1 MHAEDFLKALDTG
14 KIDPVYLFV
23 GGAAFLMEE
32 AWKKLLSNLLP
43 MEGKNFNG
51 ERVQARETEAGEV
64 IERLATTPM
73 FGGRRLIMVDNV
85 DAWGK
90 GDRAAMEAF
99 VQRIPPSACL
109 VMTAPD
115 RKNIEGLA
123 KAVETKGKVV
133 PFRSPGDK
141 EALRWLIERGK
152 QFGKILSHRAAFLLV
167 EMVGG
172 DFHTLASELDKICTF
187 VGERDQIETEDIL
200 EAASS
205 QRSFSAFDMLD
216 HLKAQQADK
225 ALRSLRSLIL
235 SGELPLKILST
246 LAWQIRMVWQVK
258 DGLRQGISEAELAA
272 RLRSHPFVVKKAR
285 EQAVRFSDADLYRV
299 IDAIAQTDIAIKSTA
314 TPPELLLEE
323 LVLDLCLGSN
333 KRPATPRGHEKAI
346 QQKN

>member
-1 MHAEDFLKALDTG
+1 
-14 KIDPVYLFV
+14 
-23 GGAAFLMEE
+23 
-32 AWKKLLSNLLP
+32 
-43 MEGKNFNG
+43 
-51 ERVQARETEAGEV
+51 
-64 IERLATTPM
+64 
-73 FGGRRLIMVDNV
+73 MVDNV
-85 DAWGK
+85 EAWGK

-109 VMTAPD
+109 VMTASD
-115 RKNIEGLA
+115 RKSIEGLA

-133 PFRSPGDK
+133 QFRSPGDK
-141 EALRWLIERGK
+141 EALRWLIERGR
-152 QFGKILSHRAAFLLV
+152 QLGKILSHRAAFLLV

-172 DFHTLASELDKICTF
+172 DLHALASELDKICTF
-187 VGERDQIETEDIL
+187 VGERDRIETEDIL
-200 EAASS
+200 ETTSS

-246 LAWQIRMVWQVK
+246 LAWQIRIVWQVK

-272 RLRSHPFVVKKAR
+272 RLKSHPFVIKKAR

-299 IDAIAQTDIAIKSTA
+299 IEAIAQTDIAIKSTG

-323 LVLDLCLGSN
+323 LVLDLCMDS
-333 KRPATPRGHEKAI
+333 KKPPITPGRHEKAMRHR
-346 QQKN
+346 N

>member
-1 MHAEDFLKALDTG
+1 MHAEDFLTALDTG

-23 GGAAFLMEE
+23 GGSVFFMEE
-32 AWKKLLSNLLP
+32 AWKKLLSSLLP
-43 MEGKNFNG
+43 ERGKNFNG
-51 ERVQARETEAGEV
+51 ERLRARETEAGDV

-73 FGGRRLIMVDNV
+73 FGGRRLLMVDNV
-85 DAWGK
+85 EAWAK

-109 VMTAPD
+109 VMTASD

-123 KAVETKGKVV
+123 KAVETRGKVV
-133 PFRSPGDK
+133 QFRSPGDK

-152 QFGKILSHRAAFLLV
+152 QLGKNLSHRAAFLLV

-172 DFHTLASELDKICTF
+172 DLHALASELDKICTF
-187 VGERDQIETEDIL
+187 VGERDRIETEDIL
-200 EAASS
+200 ETTSS

-246 LAWQIRMVWQVK
+246 LAWQIRIVWQVK

-272 RLRSHPFVVKKAR
+272 RLKSHPFVIKKAR

-299 IDAIAQTDIAIKSTA
+299 IEAIAQTDIAIKSTG

-323 LVLDLCLGSN
+323 LVLDLCMDSKKPPL
-333 KRPATPRGHEKAI
+333 TPGRHEKAMRHR
-346 QQKN
+346 N